1 MAFVL
6 TNHLCDLMPGT
17 TDRDVSLVVAPLSHG
32 AGIHYLTQVVRGA
45 ATLFSTEPRF
55 SPEAAWAAV
64 ERHGVTNFFTVPTIL
79 KLMVEHESV
88 DRYAHTSLRYIIYAG
103 APMYRA
109 DQKLALQK
117 LGPVLVQYF
126 GLGEVTGNITV
137 LPPHEHSPDD
147 ESMPRQGSCGY
158 ARTGMEV
165 SIQDAEGNL
174 LDPRQTGEICVC
186 GPAVFAGYYNNRSE
200 EHTSELQSLMR
211 ISYAVFCLK
220 KKKTKQQ
227 KKKT

>member
-1 MAFVL
+1 M
-6 TNHLCDLMPGT
+6 
-17 TDRDVSLVVAPLSHG
+17 
-32 AGIHYLTQVVRGA
+32 
-45 ATLFSTEPRF
+45 
-55 SPEAAWAAV
+55 
-64 ERHGVTNFFTVPTIL
+64 
-79 KLMVEHESV
+79 MVEHESV

-158 ARTGMEV
+158 ARTGMDV
-165 SIQDAEGNL
+165 
-174 LDPRQTGEICVC
+174 
-186 GPAVFAGYYNNRSE
+186 RSE
-200 EHTSELQSLMR
+200 EHTSELQSIMR
-211 ISYAVFCLK
+211 MSYAVIY
-220 KKKTKQQ
+220 
-227 KKKT
+227 